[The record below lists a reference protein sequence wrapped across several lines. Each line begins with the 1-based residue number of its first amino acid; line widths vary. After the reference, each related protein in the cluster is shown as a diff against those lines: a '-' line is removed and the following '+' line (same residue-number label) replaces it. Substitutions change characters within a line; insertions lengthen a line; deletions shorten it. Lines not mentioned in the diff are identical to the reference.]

1 MPLHSETLPR
11 RKWSI
16 RFLVFVLVVFFCNVP
31 AYAQQSE
38 INSLAA
44 KAASAINDALM
55 GTTGKRLVMVSISE
69 PKTGPTELGAKLTE
83 EFAAA
88 LAARGIL
95 LMSNTTLQQTAQ
107 KEHVLPDALRDPG
120 TFRCVASDAGADVA
134 VNGTVQPV
142 DEDMELLV
150 AAVRTEDAT
159 VFLKDK
165 IRFAVTPDITKLQ
178 SETLPAPSVSN
189 GIQKPTSGIP
199 EAGKNGY
206 TTPVC
211 LYCPNPQYSDR
222 AFVMQEQGTITFDAV
237 IGSDGKAYSLTVL
250 HGLSCGINQETLN
263 FIENVYKFKAAAGP
277 DGKPAAV
284 HLLFEVNFRLYDGR

>member
-1 MPLHSETLPR
+1 MLIYREILPR

-16 RFLVFVLVVFFCNVP
+16 CFLIFVLIIFFCNVP

-44 KAASAINDALM
+44 KAASAISDALM

-69 PKTGPTELGAKLTE
+69 SKTGPTELGAKLTQ

-95 LMSNTTLQQTAQ
+95 LMSDATLQQTAQ
-107 KEHVLPDALRDPG
+107 KEHVLPEALRDPG

-134 VNGTVQPV
+134 VNGTVQPA
-142 DEDMELLV
+142 DADMELLV

-189 GIQKPTSGIP
+189 GMQKSASGLP

-211 LYCPNPQYSDR
+211 LYCPNPQYSSR
-222 AFVMQEQGTITFDAV
+222 AFVMREQGTTSFEVV
-237 IGSDGKAYSLTVL
+237 IGSDGRAYSLTVL

-263 FIENVYKFKAAAGP
+263 FIENVYKFKPAAGP

-284 HLLFEVNFRLYDGR
+284 RMLFEIELRLY